1 LTEYLLDTNVLSAFA
16 PKKNKTLELDA
27 RLVGWLRLN
36 TDRLFF
42 SAVTAVEIEAGI
54 IRLGR
59 TAPGNWHQ
67 RLAAWYASILAEYE
81 KRVLPFDLTI
91 ARRAS
96 VYTDQATAGGSNPG
110 FADLC
115 IAATAASH
123 GMTLLTRNLRHFTM
137 LGIDAVDPFTSLPP
151 K

>member
-16 PKKNKTLELDA
+16 PTKSRLFEIDP
-27 RLVGWLRLN
+27 RLVNWLRLN

-59 TAPGNWHQ
+59 TAPGSWHQ
-67 RLAAWYASILAEYE
+67 RLAAWYASILGEYE
-81 KRVLPFDLTI
+81 ERILALDLTA
-91 ARRAS
+91 ARMAS
-96 VYTDQATAGGSNPG
+96 AFTDQARAGGSNPG

-115 IAATAASH
+115 IAATAATH
-123 GMTLLTRNLRHFTM
+123 GMTLLTRNLRHFAM
-137 LGIDAVDPFTSLPP
+137 LGIDAVDPFTSLPT